1 MFVKGAL
8 IILPDR
14 NQLLKK
20 CLILLPTAFLVVL
33 LDQITKYYLVTG
45 VRLYE
50 SFAVIEGFFNITH
63 VRNPGAA
70 FGFLAQASPAFRS
83 GFFILVSVLAIVLIL
98 YYIGRSEDDEP
109 GFVFALSLVLGGAA
123 GNFIDRLRF
132 GEVVDF
138 LDLYWNTFH
147 WPAFNIA
154 DSAISLGA
162 FILILQILR
171 RKKEMKIRDIK
182 VGK

>member
-1 MFVKGAL
+1 MKGAL

-14 NQLLKK
+14 IRIPLLKK
-20 CLILLPTAFLVVL
+20 CLIFFPTAFLVVL
-33 LDQITKYYLVTG
+33 LDQTTKSYLIARI
-45 VRLYE
+45 RLYE

-83 GFFILVSVLAIVLIL
+83 GFFILVTVFAIGLIF
-98 YYIGRSEDDEP
+98 YYIGRSEDDEL
-109 GFVFALSLVLGGAA
+109 GFVFALSLVFGGAA
-123 GNFIDRLRF
+123 GNLIDRLRF

-138 LDLYWNTFH
+138 IDVYWKTFH
-147 WPAFNIA
+147 WPAFNVA

-162 FILILQILR
+162 FILILQMLK
-171 RKKEMKIRDIK
+171 RKKERRTGI
-182 VGK
+182 